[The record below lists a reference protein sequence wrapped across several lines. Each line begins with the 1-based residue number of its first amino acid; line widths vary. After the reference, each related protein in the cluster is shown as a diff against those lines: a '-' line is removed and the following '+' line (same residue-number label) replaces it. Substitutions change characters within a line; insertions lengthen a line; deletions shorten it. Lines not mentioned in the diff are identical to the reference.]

1 MQDNDLPSVYYIPEN
16 FMGESRFWQGRIRTR
31 YAIDSLILGFF
42 PLGIIGLWL
51 SLSVM
56 KNMDVEPRIMVAI
69 LMLAPGFLL
78 GQIGFN
84 GDPISVAFMNIL
96 TWLRSRQ
103 VRLFNPNMRL
113 LGTDPVKVMLEE
125 NAGKDAIVRKF
136 NEMQKARIDKKLNMK
151 MVEGETFEYA
161 YDPGID
167 DYTDDNGDYTK
178 EPAPG
183 EVDVS
188 IEREFD
194 MEMLSSV
201 YFGGDGYMEPESF
214 KDASE
219 GSEEPQDEF

>member
-1 MQDNDLPSVYYIPEN
+1 MQETDIPSVYYIPEN

-31 YAIDSLILGFF
+31 YAIDSLILGIF
-42 PLGIIGLWL
+42 PLGILGLWL

-69 LMLAPGFLL
+69 LLLAPGFIL

-84 GDPISVAFMNIL
+84 GDPISVALLNIIE
-96 TWLRSRQ
+96 WYKDRQ
-103 VRLFNPNMRL
+103 INLFNPNMRL

-125 NAGKDAIVRKF
+125 NASKDAIVRKF
-136 NEMQKARIDKKLNMK
+136 NEMQQARIERMMNMK
-151 MVEGETFEYA
+151 LVEGETFEYA

-167 DYTDDNGDYTK
+167 DYTDDNGDYTR

-188 IEREFD
+188 IERQFD
-194 MEMLSSV
+194 MDMLSSV

-214 KDASE
+214 KDAPE
-219 GSEEPQDEF
+219 GSDEPLDDF